1 MNTCFF
7 NIATNLS
14 FLEYHDREH
23 ISGNTSDQILL
34 NSAIVK
40 YRNHPSIKAT
50 MRVTNSNKWFRFD
63 IVGDEKNF

>member
-40 YRNHPSIKAT
+40 YKNHPSIKAT
-50 MRVTNSNKWFRFD
+50 MRVPN
-63 IVGDEKNF
+63 